1 MVWRFAL
8 VIAILT
14 AALQAEAARAQ
25 TLPCPVC
32 RAFVA
37 FPTCDDA
44 AVANPPRDAI
54 GLVGTVVDADAST
67 ACGRALRVDV
77 IHSSQASLPQRI
89 AIDLGPCVSWP
100 GPPGGTIRVMVDAR
114 PSEDGF
120 YRLRA
125 CK

>member
-1 MVWRFAL
+1 MVRRLAL
-8 VIAILT
+8 VIAILA
-14 AALQAEAARAQ
+14 AALQAHAARAQ

-32 RAFVA
+32 RANVPL
-37 FPTCDDA
+37 PTCDDA
-44 AVANPPRDAI
+44 ALANPPREAI

-67 ACGRALRVDV
+67 ACGRVLRVDV
-77 IHSSQASLPQRI
+77 VHSSPASLPQRI

-100 GPPGGTIRVMVDAR
+100 GRPGDTIRLVVDAR

-125 CK
+125 CH

>member
-1 MVWRFAL
+1 MVRRFAL

-14 AALQAEAARAQ
+14 AALQSHVARAQ
-25 TLPCPVC
+25 TVPCPAC
-32 RAFVA
+32 RANVLL
-37 FPTCDDA
+37 PTCDEA
-44 AVANPPRDAI
+44 AVANPPREAI
-54 GLVGTVVDADAST
+54 GLVGTVVDTDTST

-77 IHSSQASLPQRI
+77 IRSSQASLPQRI
-89 AIDLGPCVSWP
+89 AIDLGPCVFWS
-100 GPPGGTIRVMVDAR
+100 GKPGGTIRVMVDAR